1 MKQKADRKKAIRR
14 LTALSSRLQML
25 GAALVLVGVVSTVQ
39 LFRTEILVKP
49 EPTEPT
55 QIQTTEETTVPATT
69 PTTAA
74 KETTQATSEATVPE
88 TSAAETTAPA
98 TGGET
103 TTDPN
108 KNKGLKNGDG
118 EDAAPGDSQRSEH
131 GGQSGSDA
139 EEEKT
144 NEFASGGNQNQ
155 EDAGTGGKTDDSASN
170 EFTGEKD
177 GTSAENI
184 SSTDETPGT
193 SESGGDST
201 STIPEGGPGDSKSDT
216 KKNMTPQGL
225 PWLPSEPAPETEPTV
240 PELLEEPEKPVSL
253 WLVLTILSNG
263 LLILDLIAIAAV
275 QKKLKKLRKGPAV
288 IPTTERIPWH
298 AVPPEIGKVHG
309 IGGRDYQQDSLGHT
323 RILNDSG
330 VLAIVAD
337 GMGGL
342 SNGEQV
348 SQQIVMDGLGYGAA
362 MTGLSEGNPLL
373 GMVRQINTGVNRMLG
388 PERIYKCGSTLI
400 SVLIA
405 QDQFHWVSVGDSRI
419 YLYREGYVNQLNTDH
434 DLFQQWMPEILA
446 GTRSYAEAARNPDGR
461 KLTSFIGMGELKYVD
476 YSRQPI
482 DLRQGDRLVLVT
494 DGVYGTVPPEQL
506 ADILKANP
514 EVSNAAKVLERRI
527 RDARM
532 PHQDNYTALI
542 LGF

>member
-1 MKQKADRKKAIRR
+1 MADRKKAIKR

-25 GAALVLVGVVSTVQ
+25 GAALALVGVMSTVQ

-49 EPTEPT
+49 ESPAAPT
-55 QIQTTEETTVPATT
+55 QIQATVSETTAVETTVAETAPAET
-69 PTTAA
+69 PV
-74 KETTQATSEATVPE
+74 KETPAVEIP
-88 TSAAETTAPA
+88 AAETPA
-98 TGGET
+98 AET
-103 TTDPN
+103 PAAEIPAAETPAAEIPAAETPAAETPAAEIPTDVPSN
-108 KNKGLKNGDG
+108 NIGD
-118 EDAAPGDSQRSEH
+118 R
-131 GGQSGSDA
+131 
-139 EEEKT
+139 
-144 NEFASGGNQNQ
+144 N
-155 EDAGTGGKTDDSASN
+155 GTGKIPENGSEDN
-170 EFTGEKD
+170 E
-177 GTSAENI
+177 
-184 SSTDETPGT
+184 PGT
-193 SESGGDST
+193 
-201 STIPEGGPGDSKSDT
+201 
-216 KKNMTPQGL
+216 KKAKAPQGL
-225 PWLPSEPAPETEPTV
+225 PCPPLTDHVPETEPTV
-240 PELLEEPEKPVSL
+240 PELPEKPEQPVNL
-253 WLVLTILSNG
+253 WLILAILSDG
-263 LLILDLIAIAAV
+263 LLILDLIAIAVV

-309 IGGRDYQQDSLGHT
+309 IGGRGYQQDSLGHT
-323 RILNDSG
+323 QILNGSG

-342 SNGEQV
+342 SNGEQI

-419 YLYREGYVNQLNTDH
+419 YLYREGFVNQLNTDH

-494 DGVYGTVPPEQL
+494 DGVYGAVPPEQL

-514 EVSNAAKVLERRI
+514 EVSDAAKALERRI

>member
-25 GAALVLVGVVSTVQ
+25 GAALVLVGVMSTVQ

-55 QIQTTEETTVPATT
+55 QIQTTVPETTAVETPVAETAPAETPVKETPAVEIPAGETPAAEAPAAETPAAEIPAAEIPAAETPAAEMPAAETPTDVPSNNIGDRNGTGKIPGNGSEDNGPGTPKATT
-69 PTTAA
+69 P
-74 KETTQATSEATVPE
+74 K
-88 TSAAETTAPA
+88 
-98 TGGET
+98 
-103 TTDPN
+103 
-108 KNKGLKNGDG
+108 
-118 EDAAPGDSQRSEH
+118 
-131 GGQSGSDA
+131 
-139 EEEKT
+139 
-144 NEFASGGNQNQ
+144 
-155 EDAGTGGKTDDSASN
+155 
-170 EFTGEKD
+170 
-177 GTSAENI
+177 
-184 SSTDETPGT
+184 
-193 SESGGDST
+193 
-201 STIPEGGPGDSKSDT
+201 
-216 KKNMTPQGL
+216 GL
-225 PWLPSEPAPETEPTV
+225 PWPPPTEHVPETEPTV

-253 WLVLTILSNG
+253 WLILTILSDG
-263 LLILDLIAIAAV
+263 LLILDLIAIAVV
-275 QKKLKKLRKGPAV
+275 QKKLKKLRKGPPAV

-323 RILNDSG
+323 RILNGSG
-330 VLAIVAD
+330 ILAIVAD

-373 GMVRQINTGVNRMLG
+373 GMVGQINTNVNRMLG
-388 PERIYKCGSTLI
+388 PEGIYKCGSTLI
-400 SVLIA
+400 AVLVA

-446 GTRSYAEAARNPDGR
+446 GTRSYVEAARNPDGR

-514 EVSNAAKVLERRI
+514 EVSDAAKVLERRI

>member
-25 GAALVLVGVVSTVQ
+25 GAALALVGVVSIVQ
-39 LFRTEILVKP
+39 LFRTEVFAKP
-49 EPTEPT
+49 EPPTEST
-55 QIQTTEETTVPATT
+55 QIETTEATMVHTTTM
-69 PTTAA
+69 
-74 KETTQATSEATVPE
+74 VPE
-88 TSAAETTAPA
+88 TSAEPERSAVKTTPAAAESTEASTPGQAENGNAPNA
-98 TGGET
+98 GVSDITGGTSNLDDADRDDNEA
-103 TTDPN
+103 N
-108 KNKGLKNGDG
+108 KDDLDMHSF
-118 EDAAPGDSQRSEH
+118 EIAAEE
-131 GGQSGSDA
+131 GGQLSQDTNSGDDKGNLTSDF
-139 EEEKT
+139 K
-144 NEFASGGNQNQ
+144 
-155 EDAGTGGKTDDSASN
+155 
-170 EFTGEKD
+170 
-177 GTSAENI
+177 
-184 SSTDETPGT
+184 STE
-193 SESGGDST
+193 
-201 STIPEGGPGDSKSDT
+201 
-216 KKNMTPQGL
+216 
-225 PWLPSEPAPETEPTV
+225 PSEPKRDLAIQDKAEVPRWNPPFSNWQIVTAASVPDITDPPEK
-240 PELLEEPEKPVSL
+240 PEKPVSL
-253 WLVLTILSNG
+253 WLILAIVSDG
-263 LLILDLIAIAAV
+263 LLILDLIAVAMV
-275 QKKLKKLRKGPAV
+275 QKKLKKLRKGPDV

-323 RILNDSG
+323 RVLNGSG
-330 VLAIVAD
+330 ILAIVAD

-373 GMVRQINTGVNRMLG
+373 GMVGQINTNVNRMLG
-388 PERIYKCGSTLI
+388 PEGIYKCGSTLI
-400 SVLIA
+400 AVLVA

-446 GTRSYAEAARNPDGR
+446 GTRSYVEAARNPDGR
-461 KLTSFIGMGELKYVD
+461 KLTSFIGMGELKYAD

-514 EVSNAAKVLERRI
+514 EVSDAAKVLERRI

>member
-25 GAALVLVGVVSTVQ
+25 GVVLALIGVMSTVQ
-39 LFRTEILVKP
+39 VFRTEVFAKP
-49 EPTEPT
+49 EPPTEPT
-55 QIQTTEETTVPATT
+55 QIQITEENTVSTTI
-69 PTTAA
+69 PTTRKNQLILGSPTMAA
-74 KETTQATSEATVPE
+74 EEEAKGKQVADEWDKRKQVATE
-88 TSAAETTAPA
+88 TSA
-98 TGGET
+98 
-103 TTDPN
+103 DVRPN
-108 KNKGLKNGDG
+108 SIGDG
-118 EDAAPGDSQRSEH
+118 SGMGEGAHNNDGGHCEEEGGVLSDEGQNQADSVT
-131 GGQSGSDA
+131 
-139 EEEKT
+139 EEKT
-144 NEFASGGNQNQ
+144 NAHAPGGI
-155 EDAGTGGKTDDSASN
+155 AGENDDT
-170 EFTGEKD
+170 FK
-177 GTSAENI
+177 
-184 SSTDETPGT
+184 
-193 SESGGDST
+193 
-201 STIPEGGPGDSKSDT
+201 
-216 KKNMTPQGL
+216 GL
-225 PWLPSEPAPETEPTV
+225 PWPLPAEHVLETKPTV
-240 PELLEEPEKPVSL
+240 PELPEEPEKPVNL
-253 WLVLTILSNG
+253 WLILTIVSNG
-263 LLILDLIAIAAV
+263 LMILDLIAIAVV
-275 QKKLKKLRKGPAV
+275 QKKLKKLRKGSDV

-323 RILNDSG
+323 RILNGSG
-330 VLAIVAD
+330 ILAIVAD

-373 GMVRQINTGVNRMLG
+373 GMVGQINTNVNRMLG
-388 PERIYKCGSTLI
+388 PEGIYKCGSTLI
-400 SVLIA
+400 AVLVA
-405 QDQFHWVSVGDSRI
+405 QDQFQWVSVGDSRI

-446 GTRSYAEAARNPDGR
+446 GTRSYVEAARNPDGR

-514 EVSNAAKVLERRI
+514 EVSDAAKVLERRI

>member
-1 MKQKADRKKAIRR
+1 MKQKADRKKSIRR

-25 GAALVLVGVVSTVQ
+25 GVVLALISVVSAVR
-39 LFRTEILVKP
+39 LPRTEI

-55 QIQTTEETTVPATT
+55 QIEITEETTIPATT
-69 PTTAA
+69 VAA
-74 KETTQATSEATVPE
+74 ETSAATEQTSVATE
-88 TSAAETTAPA
+88 QTSAAETTVAETMAAETMAETLATEAPA
-98 TGGET
+98 VALSNNTGKESGIFEDT
-103 TTDPN
+103 AN
-108 KNKGLKNGDG
+108 NDG
-118 EDAAPGDSQRSEH
+118 GPAEVRDCVLSDEGQNHADSMTR
-131 GGQSGSDA
+131 
-139 EEEKT
+139 EKT
-144 NEFASGGNQNQ
+144 NAS
-155 EDAGTGGKTDDSASN
+155 DP
-170 EFTGEKD
+170 GEN
-177 GTSAENI
+177 GSENNK
-184 SSTDETPGT
+184 PGT
-193 SESGGDST
+193 KKAA
-201 STIPEGGPGDSKSDT
+201 IPK
-216 KKNMTPQGL
+216 GL
-225 PWLPSEPAPETEPTV
+225 PWPPSTEHVLETEPTV
-240 PELLEEPEKPVSL
+240 PEKPEKPVNL
-253 WLVLTILSNG
+253 WLILTIVSNG
-263 LLILDLIAIAAV
+263 LLILDLIAIAVV
-275 QKKLKKLRKGPAV
+275 QKKLKKLRKGPDV

-323 RILNDSG
+323 QILNGSG
-330 VLAIVAD
+330 ILAIVAD

-373 GMVRQINTGVNRMLG
+373 GMVGQINTNVNRMLG
-388 PERIYKCGSTLI
+388 PEGIYKCGSTLI
-400 SVLIA
+400 AVLVA
-405 QDQFHWVSVGDSRI
+405 QDQFQWVSVGDSRI

-446 GTRSYAEAARNPDGR
+446 GTRSYVEAARNPDGR

-514 EVSNAAKVLERRI
+514 EVSDAAKVLERRI

>member
-25 GAALVLVGVVSTVQ
+25 GAALALVGVVSIVQ
-39 LFRTEILVKP
+39 LFRTEVFAKP
-49 EPTEPT
+49 EPPTEST
-55 QIQTTEETTVPATT
+55 QIETTEATMAHTTTM
-69 PTTAA
+69 
-74 KETTQATSEATVPE
+74 VPE
-88 TSAAETTAPA
+88 TSAEPERSAVKTTPAAAESTEASTPGQAENGNTPNSGVSDI
-98 TGGET
+98 TGET
-103 TTDPN
+103 PKLDGADRHDNEANKDDLDMHSFEKAAEEGGQLSQDTNSGDDKGNLTSDFKSTEPSKLKRDLAIQNKAEMPRWNPPFSNWQIVTSASVPDITDPPE
-108 KNKGLKNGDG
+108 K
-118 EDAAPGDSQRSEH
+118 P
-131 GGQSGSDA
+131 
-139 EEEKT
+139 EE
-144 NEFASGGNQNQ
+144 
-155 EDAGTGGKTDDSASN
+155 
-170 EFTGEKD
+170 
-177 GTSAENI
+177 
-184 SSTDETPGT
+184 
-193 SESGGDST
+193 
-201 STIPEGGPGDSKSDT
+201 
-216 KKNMTPQGL
+216 L
-225 PWLPSEPAPETEPTV
+225 
-240 PELLEEPEKPVSL
+240 EKPVSL
-253 WLVLTILSNG
+253 WLILTIVSDG
-263 LLILDLIAIAAV
+263 LLILDLIAIAVV
-275 QKKLKKLRKGPAV
+275 QKKLKKLRKGPDV

-323 RILNDSG
+323 RILNGSG
-330 VLAIVAD
+330 ILAIVAD

-373 GMVRQINTGVNRMLG
+373 GMVGQINTNVNRMLG
-388 PERIYKCGSTLI
+388 PEGIYKCGSTLI
-400 SVLIA
+400 AVLVA

-419 YLYREGYVNQLNTDH
+419 YLYREGCVNQLNTDH

-446 GTRSYAEAARNPDGR
+446 GTRSYVEAARNPDGR

-514 EVSNAAKVLERRI
+514 EVSDAAKVLERRI

>member
-25 GAALVLVGVVSTVQ
+25 GAALALVGVVSIVQ
-39 LFRTEILVKP
+39 LFRTEVFAKP
-49 EPTEPT
+49 EPPTEST
-55 QIQTTEETTVPATT
+55 QIETTEATMAHTTTM
-69 PTTAA
+69 
-74 KETTQATSEATVPE
+74 VPE
-88 TSAAETTAPA
+88 TSAEPERSAVKTTPAAAESTEAPA
-98 TGGET
+98 AAESTEASTPGQAENGNAPNSGASDITGET
-103 TTDPN
+103 PKLDGADRHDNEANKDDLDMHSFEKAAEEGGQLSQDTNSGDDKGNLTSDFKSTEPSKLKRDLAIQNKAEMPRWNPPFSNWQIVTAASVPDITDP
-108 KNKGLKNGDG
+108 
-118 EDAAPGDSQRSEH
+118 P
-131 GGQSGSDA
+131 
-139 EEEKT
+139 EK
-144 NEFASGGNQNQ
+144 
-155 EDAGTGGKTDDSASN
+155 
-170 EFTGEKD
+170 
-177 GTSAENI
+177 
-184 SSTDETPGT
+184 P
-193 SESGGDST
+193 
-201 STIPEGGPGDSKSDT
+201 
-216 KKNMTPQGL
+216 
-225 PWLPSEPAPETEPTV
+225 
-240 PELLEEPEKPVSL
+240 EEPEKPVSL
-253 WLVLTILSNG
+253 WLILTIVSDG
-263 LLILDLIAIAAV
+263 LLILDLIAIAVV
-275 QKKLKKLRKGPAV
+275 QKKLKKLRKGPDV

-323 RILNDSG
+323 RVLNGSG
-330 VLAIVAD
+330 ILAIVAD

-373 GMVRQINTGVNRMLG
+373 GMVGQINTNVNRMLG
-388 PERIYKCGSTLI
+388 PEGIYKCGSTLI
-400 SVLIA
+400 AVLVA

-446 GTRSYAEAARNPDGR
+446 GTRSYVEAARNPDGR

-514 EVSNAAKVLERRI
+514 EVSDAAKVLERRI

>member
-1 MKQKADRKKAIRR
+1 MKQKADRKKVIRR

-25 GAALVLVGVVSTVQ
+25 GAALALVGVVSSVQ

-49 EPTEPT
+49 EPSTEPT
-55 QIQTTEETTVPATT
+55 QIQTTEETTIPATT
-69 PTTAA
+69 VAA
-74 KETTQATSEATVPE
+74 ETSAATEQ
-88 TSAAETTAPA
+88 TSAAETTV
-98 TGGET
+98 
-103 TTDPN
+103 
-108 KNKGLKNGDG
+108 
-118 EDAAPGDSQRSEH
+118 AAKSQLIL
-131 GGQSGSDA
+131 GSQIMAA
-139 EEEKT
+139 EEEAK
-144 NEFASGGNQNQ
+144 
-155 EDAGTGGKTDDSASN
+155 GKRIEEERKKREQADD
-170 EFTGEKD
+170 
-177 GTSAENI
+177 TSAKDI
-184 SSTDETPGT
+184 SAIHE
-193 SESGGDST
+193 
-201 STIPEGGPGDSKSDT
+201 
-216 KKNMTPQGL
+216 GL
-225 PWLPSEPAPETEPTV
+225 PWPPPTEHVPETEPTV
-240 PELLEEPEKPVSL
+240 PELPEKPEQPVNL

-275 QKKLKKLRKGPAV
+275 QKKLKKLRKGPPDV

-323 RILNDSG
+323 RILNG
-330 VLAIVAD
+330 NGILAIVAD

-373 GMVRQINTGVNRMLG
+373 GMVGQINTGVNRMLG

-514 EVSNAAKVLERRI
+514 EVSDAAKALERRI

>member
-25 GAALVLVGVVSTVQ
+25 GVVLALIGVMSTVR
-39 LFRTEILVKP
+39 LSRTEI

-55 QIQTTEETTVPATT
+55 RIEITEEATIPATT
-69 PTTAA
+69 VAA
-74 KETTQATSEATVPE
+74 ETSAATEQTSVATE
-88 TSAAETTAPA
+88 QTSAAETTVAETMAETLETEASADARPNNTGKESGIDEDTANNDGGPA
-98 TGGET
+98 EMRDCVLSDEGQNHADSVTG
-103 TTDPN
+103 
-108 KNKGLKNGDG
+108 
-118 EDAAPGDSQRSEH
+118 
-131 GGQSGSDA
+131 
-139 EEEKT
+139 EKT
-144 NEFASGGNQNQ
+144 NALDPGETRENGS
-155 EDAGTGGKTDDSASN
+155 EDNETGTKKA
-170 EFTGEKD
+170 
-177 GTSAENI
+177 
-184 SSTDETPGT
+184 
-193 SESGGDST
+193 
-201 STIPEGGPGDSKSDT
+201 TIPK
-216 KKNMTPQGL
+216 GL
-225 PWLPSEPAPETEPTV
+225 PWPPSTEHVLETEPT
-240 PELLEEPEKPVSL
+240 EPVNL
-253 WLVLTILSNG
+253 WLILTIVSNG
-263 LLILDLIAIAAV
+263 LLILDLIAIAVV
-275 QKKLKKLRKGPAV
+275 QKKLKKLRKGPDV

-323 RILNDSG
+323 RVLNGSG
-330 VLAIVAD
+330 ILAIVAD

-373 GMVRQINTGVNRMLG
+373 GMVGQINTNVNRMLG
-388 PERIYKCGSTLI
+388 PEGIYKCGSTLI
-400 SVLIA
+400 AVLVA

-446 GTRSYAEAARNPDGR
+446 GTRSYVEAARNPDGR

-514 EVSNAAKVLERRI
+514 EVSDAAKVLERRI

>member
-1 MKQKADRKKAIRR
+1 MKQKADRKKSIRR

-25 GAALVLVGVVSTVQ
+25 GVVLALIGVMSTVQ
-39 LFRTEILVKP
+39 VFRTEVFAKP
-49 EPTEPT
+49 EPPTEPT
-55 QIQTTEETTVPATT
+55 QIETTEETRIPATT
-69 PTTAA
+69 VAA
-74 KETTQATSEATVPE
+74 ETSAATEQTSVATE
-88 TSAAETTAPA
+88 QTSAAETTVAETVAETLETEASADALPNSTGKESGIVEDTANNDGGPAKVRDCVLSDEDQNHANSATGEETNAPA
-98 TGGET
+98 PGGIA
-103 TTDPN
+103 
-108 KNKGLKNGDG
+108 G
-118 EDAAPGDSQRSEH
+118 E
-131 GGQSGSDA
+131 
-139 EEEKT
+139 
-144 NEFASGGNQNQ
+144 N
-155 EDAGTGGKTDDSASN
+155 DDT
-170 EFTGEKD
+170 FK
-177 GTSAENI
+177 
-184 SSTDETPGT
+184 
-193 SESGGDST
+193 
-201 STIPEGGPGDSKSDT
+201 
-216 KKNMTPQGL
+216 GL
-225 PWLPSEPAPETEPTV
+225 PWPPPAEHVLETKPTV
-240 PELLEEPEKPVSL
+240 PELPEEPEKPVNL
-253 WLVLTILSNG
+253 WLILTIVSDG
-263 LLILDLIAIAAV
+263 LLILDLIAIAVV
-275 QKKLKKLRKGPAV
+275 QKKLKKLRKEPDV

-323 RILNDSG
+323 RILNGSG
-330 VLAIVAD
+330 ILAIVAD

-373 GMVRQINTGVNRMLG
+373 GMVGQINTNVNRMLG
-388 PERIYKCGSTLI
+388 PEGIYKCGSTLI
-400 SVLIA
+400 AVLVA
-405 QDQFHWVSVGDSRI
+405 QDQFNWVSVGDSRI

-514 EVSNAAKVLERRI
+514 EVSDAAKVLERRI

>member
-25 GAALVLVGVVSTVQ
+25 GAALALVGVVSIVQ
-39 LFRTEILVKP
+39 LFRTEVFAKP
-49 EPTEPT
+49 EPPTEST
-55 QIQTTEETTVPATT
+55 QIETTEATMAYTTTM
-69 PTTAA
+69 
-74 KETTQATSEATVPE
+74 VPE
-88 TSAAETTAPA
+88 TSAEPERSAVKTTPAAAESTEAPA
-98 TGGET
+98 AAESTEASTPGQAENGNAPNSGVSDITGET
-103 TTDPN
+103 PKRDGADRHDNEANKDDLDMHSFEKAAEEGGQLSQDTNSGDDKGNLTSDFKSTEPSKLKRDLAIQNKAEMPRWNPHFSNWQIVTAASVPDITDP
-108 KNKGLKNGDG
+108 
-118 EDAAPGDSQRSEH
+118 P
-131 GGQSGSDA
+131 
-139 EEEKT
+139 
-144 NEFASGGNQNQ
+144 
-155 EDAGTGGKTDDSASN
+155 
-170 EFTGEKD
+170 
-177 GTSAENI
+177 
-184 SSTDETPGT
+184 
-193 SESGGDST
+193 
-201 STIPEGGPGDSKSDT
+201 
-216 KKNMTPQGL
+216 
-225 PWLPSEPAPETEPTV
+225 
-240 PELLEEPEKPVSL
+240 EEPEKPVSL
-253 WLVLTILSNG
+253 WLILTIVSDG
-263 LLILDLIAIAAV
+263 LLILDLIAIAVV
-275 QKKLKKLRKGPAV
+275 QKKLKKLRKEPDV

-323 RILNDSG
+323 RILNGSG
-330 VLAIVAD
+330 ILAIVAD

-373 GMVRQINTGVNRMLG
+373 GMVGQINTNVNRMLG
-388 PERIYKCGSTLI
+388 PEGIYKCGSTLI
-400 SVLIA
+400 AVLVA

-446 GTRSYAEAARNPDGR
+446 GTRSYVEAARNPDGR

-494 DGVYGTVPPEQL
+494 DGVYGTVPSEQL

-514 EVSNAAKVLERRI
+514 EVSDAAKVLERRI

>member
-25 GAALVLVGVVSTVQ
+25 GAALALVGVVSIVL
-39 LFRTEILVKP
+39 LFRTA
-49 EPTEPT
+49 PTEPT
-55 QIQTTEETTVPATT
+55 QFQTTEATMAPATT
-69 PTTAA
+69 IVTAEPAATETAQTT
-74 KETTQATSEATVPE
+74 
-88 TSAAETTAPA
+88 AETTETVTPA
-98 TGGET
+98 AEET
-103 TTDPN
+103 TISTMETT
-108 KNKGLKNGDG
+108 GLKNGDLSTGASDGMMNGG
-118 EDAAPGDSQRSEH
+118 ESELSHHGGIFGGGRQSSRSSNVGGNGEATENTEPKQDLAIQDKAEMPMPRWNPPFPNWQIETAAPAPDIT
-131 GGQSGSDA
+131 DPP
-139 EEEKT
+139 EK
-144 NEFASGGNQNQ
+144 
-155 EDAGTGGKTDDSASN
+155 
-170 EFTGEKD
+170 
-177 GTSAENI
+177 
-184 SSTDETPGT
+184 
-193 SESGGDST
+193 
-201 STIPEGGPGDSKSDT
+201 
-216 KKNMTPQGL
+216 
-225 PWLPSEPAPETEPTV
+225 
-240 PELLEEPEKPVSL
+240 PEKPVNL
-253 WLVLTILSNG
+253 WLILTIVSDG
-263 LLILDLIAIAAV
+263 LLILDLIAIAVV
-275 QKKLKKLRKGPAV
+275 QKKLKKLRKGPDV

-323 RILNDSG
+323 RVLNGSG
-330 VLAIVAD
+330 ILAIVAD

-373 GMVRQINTGVNRMLG
+373 GMVGQINTNVNRMLG
-388 PERIYKCGSTLI
+388 PEGIYKCGSTLI
-400 SVLIA
+400 AVLVA
-405 QDQFHWVSVGDSRI
+405 QDQFQWVSVGDSRI

-446 GTRSYAEAARNPDGR
+446 GTRSYVEAARNPDGR

-514 EVSNAAKVLERRI
+514 EVSDAAKVLERRI

>member
-1 MKQKADRKKAIRR
+1 MKQKADRKKSIRR

-25 GAALVLVGVVSTVQ
+25 GVVLALISVVSAVR
-39 LFRTEILVKP
+39 LSRTEI

-55 QIQTTEETTVPATT
+55 QIEITEETTIPATT
-69 PTTAA
+69 VAA
-74 KETTQATSEATVPE
+74 ETSAATEQTSMATE
-88 TSAAETTAPA
+88 QTSAAETTVAETMAGALPNNTGKESGIVEDTADNDGGPA
-98 TGGET
+98 EMRGYVLSDEGQNHADSVTG
-103 TTDPN
+103 
-108 KNKGLKNGDG
+108 
-118 EDAAPGDSQRSEH
+118 
-131 GGQSGSDA
+131 
-139 EEEKT
+139 EKT
-144 NEFASGGNQNQ
+144 NASDPGENGS
-155 EDAGTGGKTDDSASN
+155 EDNK
-170 EFTGEKD
+170 
-177 GTSAENI
+177 
-184 SSTDETPGT
+184 PGT
-193 SESGGDST
+193 
-201 STIPEGGPGDSKSDT
+201 
-216 KKNMTPQGL
+216 KKTTTPKGL
-225 PWLPSEPAPETEPTV
+225 PWPPPAEHVLETEPTV
-240 PELLEEPEKPVSL
+240 PEKPEKPVNL
-253 WLVLTILSNG
+253 WLILTIVSNG
-263 LLILDLIAIAAV
+263 LLILDLIAIAVV
-275 QKKLKKLRKGPAV
+275 QKKLKKLRKGPDV

-323 RILNDSG
+323 RVLNGSG
-330 VLAIVAD
+330 ILAIVAD

-373 GMVRQINTGVNRMLG
+373 GMVGQINTNVNRMLG
-388 PERIYKCGSTLI
+388 PEGIYKCGSTLI
-400 SVLIA
+400 AVLVA

-446 GTRSYAEAARNPDGR
+446 GTRSYVEAARNPDGR

-514 EVSNAAKVLERRI
+514 EVSDAAKVLERRI

>member
-1 MKQKADRKKAIRR
+1 MKQKADRKKVIRR

-25 GAALVLVGVVSTVQ
+25 GAALALVGVVSIVQ
-39 LFRTEILVKP
+39 LFRTEVFAKP
-49 EPTEPT
+49 EPPTEST
-55 QIQTTEETTVPATT
+55 QIETTEATLAPTTTIVTAEPATT
-69 PTTAA
+69 ETA
-74 KETTQATSEATVPE
+74 QATAEATSAATE
-88 TSAAETTAPA
+88 AAAETTETITPA
-98 TGGET
+98 AEET
-103 TTDPN
+103 TISTMETT
-108 KNKGLKNGDG
+108 GLKNGDLSTGASDGMMNGG
-118 EDAAPGDSQRSEH
+118 ESELPHHGGIFGGGRQSFRSSNVGGNGEATENTEPKRDLAIQDKAEMPGRNPTFPNWKIVRAAPVPDI
-131 GGQSGSDA
+131 
-139 EEEKT
+139 T
-144 NEFASGGNQNQ
+144 
-155 EDAGTGGKTDDSASN
+155 
-170 EFTGEKD
+170 
-177 GTSAENI
+177 
-184 SSTDETPGT
+184 
-193 SESGGDST
+193 
-201 STIPEGGPGDSKSDT
+201 
-216 KKNMTPQGL
+216 
-225 PWLPSEPAPETEPTV
+225 AP
-240 PELLEEPEKPVSL
+240 PEKPVNL
-253 WLVLTILSNG
+253 WLILTIVSNG
-263 LLILDLIAIAAV
+263 LLILDLIAIAVV
-275 QKKLKKLRKGPAV
+275 QKKLKKLRKGSDV

-323 RILNDSG
+323 RVLNGSG
-330 VLAIVAD
+330 ILAIVAD

-373 GMVRQINTGVNRMLG
+373 GMVGQINTNVNRMLG
-388 PERIYKCGSTLI
+388 PEGIYKCGSTLI
-400 SVLIA
+400 AVLVA

-446 GTRSYAEAARNPDGR
+446 GTRSYVEAARNPDGR

-514 EVSNAAKVLERRI
+514 EVSDAAKVLERRI

>member
-25 GAALVLVGVVSTVQ
+25 GAALALVGVVSAVQ

-49 EPTEPT
+49 EPSTEPT
-55 QIQTTEETTVPATT
+55 QIQTTEETTIPATT
-69 PTTAA
+69 VAA
-74 KETTQATSEATVPE
+74 ETSAATEQTSVATE
-88 TSAAETTAPA
+88 QTSAAETTVAETTAETLETEAPA
-98 TGGET
+98 DALQNNTGKESGIGEAT
-103 TTDPN
+103 ANNDGGSAEVIDDVLPDEDQNQVASMSEGKTNAPASGEIAGGNDDTLAKTISAEGKTPNTAKTD
-108 KNKGLKNGDG
+108 
-118 EDAAPGDSQRSEH
+118 GDSIGEISEN
-131 GGQSGSDA
+131 GS
-139 EEEKT
+139 
-144 NEFASGGNQNQ
+144 
-155 EDAGTGGKTDDSASN
+155 EDNK
-170 EFTGEKD
+170 
-177 GTSAENI
+177 
-184 SSTDETPGT
+184 PGT
-193 SESGGDST
+193 
-201 STIPEGGPGDSKSDT
+201 KKDT
-216 KKNMTPQGL
+216 TPKGL
-225 PWLPSEPAPETEPTV
+225 PWPPPTDHVPETEPTV
-240 PELLEEPEKPVSL
+240 PELPEEQEKPVNL
-253 WLVLTILSNG
+253 WLVLTILSDG
-263 LLILDLIAIAAV
+263 LLILDLIAIAVV
-275 QKKLKKLRKGPAV
+275 QKKLKKLRKGPDV

-323 RILNDSG
+323 RILNGSG
-330 VLAIVAD
+330 ILAIVAD

-373 GMVRQINTGVNRMLG
+373 GMVGQINTNVNRMLG
-388 PERIYKCGSTLI
+388 PEGIYKCGSTLI
-400 SVLIA
+400 AVLVA

-446 GTRSYAEAARNPDGR
+446 GTRSYVEAARNPDGR

-514 EVSNAAKVLERRI
+514 EVSDAAKVLERRI

>member
-14 LTALSSRLQML
+14 LTALSSCLQML
-25 GAALVLVGVVSTVQ
+25 GAALALVGVMSAVQ
-39 LFRTEILVKP
+39 LFRTEILVKL
-49 EPTEPT
+49 EPSTEPT
-55 QIQTTEETTVPATT
+55 QIQTTEETTIPATT
-69 PTTAA
+69 VAA
-74 KETTQATSEATVPE
+74 ETSAATEQTSVATE
-88 TSAAETTAPA
+88 QTSAAETTVA
-98 TGGET
+98 ET
-103 TTDPN
+103 TAETLETEALADALQN
-108 KNKGLKNGDG
+108 NTGKESGIG
-118 EDAAPGDSQRSEH
+118 EDTANND
-131 GGQSGSDA
+131 GGSA
-139 EEEKT
+139 EVIDDVLPDED
-144 NEFASGGNQNQ
+144 QNQ
-155 EDAGTGGKTDDSASN
+155 EASM
-170 EFTGEKD
+170 
-177 GTSAENI
+177 
-184 SSTDETPGT
+184 
-193 SESGGDST
+193 SE
-201 STIPEGGPGDSKSDT
+201 
-216 KKNMTPQGL
+216 GL
-225 PWLPSEPAPETEPTV
+225 PWPPPTEHVLETEPTV
-240 PELLEEPEKPVSL
+240 PELPEEPEKPEKPVSL
-253 WLVLTILSNG
+253 WLILTIVSDG
-263 LLILDLIAIAAV
+263 LLILDLIAIAVV
-275 QKKLKKLRKGPAV
+275 QKKLKKLRKGPDV

-323 RILNDSG
+323 RVLNGSG
-330 VLAIVAD
+330 ILAIVAD

-373 GMVRQINTGVNRMLG
+373 GMVGQINTNVNRMLG
-388 PERIYKCGSTLI
+388 PEGIYKCGSTLI
-400 SVLIA
+400 AVLVA
-405 QDQFHWVSVGDSRI
+405 QDQFQWVSVGDSRI

-446 GTRSYAEAARNPDGR
+446 GTRSYVEAARNPDGR

-514 EVSNAAKVLERRI
+514 EVSDAAKVLERRI

>member
-25 GAALVLVGVVSTVQ
+25 GAALVLVGVMSTVQ

-55 QIQTTEETTVPATT
+55 QIQTTEETTVSTT
-69 PTTAA
+69 IPTTTKNQLILGSPTMAA
-74 KETTQATSEATVPE
+74 DEWDKRKQAATE
-88 TSAAETTAPA
+88 TSA
-98 TGGET
+98 
-103 TTDPN
+103 DVLPN
-108 KNKGLKNGDG
+108 SIGDG
-118 EDAAPGDSQRSEH
+118 SGMGEGAHNNDGGHSEEEGGVLSDEGQNQADSVT
-131 GGQSGSDA
+131 G
-139 EEEKT
+139 EKT
-144 NEFASGGNQNQ
+144 NAYAPGEIAGGNDDTLAKAISA
-155 EDAGTGGKTDDSASN
+155 EGKTPNTAKTDRDSI
-170 EFTGEKD
+170 D
-177 GTSAENI
+177 GSPENG
-184 SSTDETPGT
+184 SEDNKPGT
-193 SESGGDST
+193 
-201 STIPEGGPGDSKSDT
+201 KKDT
-216 KKNMTPQGL
+216 TPKGL
-225 PWLPSEPAPETEPTV
+225 PWPPPTEHVLETEPAV
-240 PELLEEPEKPVSL
+240 PELPEKLEKPVSL
-253 WLVLTILSNG
+253 WLILTIVSDG
-263 LLILDLIAIAAV
+263 LLILDLIAIAVV
-275 QKKLKKLRKGPAV
+275 QKKLKKLRKGPDV

-323 RILNDSG
+323 RVLNGSG
-330 VLAIVAD
+330 ILAIVAD

-373 GMVRQINTGVNRMLG
+373 GMVGQINTNVNRMLG
-388 PERIYKCGSTLI
+388 PEGIYKCGSTLI
-400 SVLIA
+400 AVLVA
-405 QDQFHWVSVGDSRI
+405 QDQFQWVSVGDSRI

-446 GTRSYAEAARNPDGR
+446 GTRSYVEAARNPDGR

-514 EVSNAAKVLERRI
+514 EVSDAAKVLERRI

>member
-1 MKQKADRKKAIRR
+1 MKQKADRKKTIRR

-25 GAALVLVGVVSTVQ
+25 GAALALVGVVSSVQ

-55 QIQTTEETTVPATT
+55 QIQTTEET
-69 PTTAA
+69 
-74 KETTQATSEATVPE
+74 QATSEATFKNTEPKRDLAIQDKAEMPMSRWNPPFSNWQIE
-88 TSAAETTAPA
+88 TAAPA
-98 TGGET
+98 PDI
-103 TTDPN
+103 TDP
-108 KNKGLKNGDG
+108 
-118 EDAAPGDSQRSEH
+118 P
-131 GGQSGSDA
+131 
-139 EEEKT
+139 EK
-144 NEFASGGNQNQ
+144 
-155 EDAGTGGKTDDSASN
+155 
-170 EFTGEKD
+170 
-177 GTSAENI
+177 
-184 SSTDETPGT
+184 
-193 SESGGDST
+193 
-201 STIPEGGPGDSKSDT
+201 
-216 KKNMTPQGL
+216 
-225 PWLPSEPAPETEPTV
+225 
-240 PELLEEPEKPVSL
+240 PEKPVSL
-253 WLVLTILSNG
+253 WLILAILSDG
-263 LLILDLIAIAAV
+263 LLILDLIAIAVV
-275 QKKLKKLRKGPAV
+275 QKKLKKLRKGPPVV

-323 RILNDSG
+323 QILNGSG

-373 GMVRQINTGVNRMLG
+373 DMVGQINTGVNRMLG

-419 YLYREGYVNQLNTDH
+419 YLYREGFVNQLNTDH

-482 DLRQGDRLVLVT
+482 DLLQGDRLVLVT

-514 EVSNAAKVLERRI
+514 EVSDAAKALERRI

>member
-1 MKQKADRKKAIRR
+1 MKQKADRKKTIRR

-25 GAALVLVGVVSTVQ
+25 GAALALVGVMSTVQ

-49 EPTEPT
+49 ESPTAPT
-55 QIQTTEETTVPATT
+55 QIQATEETTIPATT
-69 PTTAA
+69 VAA
-74 KETTQATSEATVPE
+74 ETSAATEQ
-88 TSAAETTAPA
+88 TSAAETTAETLETEAPA
-98 TGGET
+98 DALPNNTGKESEI
-103 TTDPN
+103 
-108 KNKGLKNGDG
+108 G
-118 EDAAPGDSQRSEH
+118 EDTTNNDGGSAEVRGNVLPGEDQNQVASMSEGKTPNTAKTDGDSIGEISDNGSE
-131 GGQSGSDA
+131 D
-139 EEEKT
+139 
-144 NEFASGGNQNQ
+144 NE
-155 EDAGTGGKTDDSASN
+155 
-170 EFTGEKD
+170 
-177 GTSAENI
+177 
-184 SSTDETPGT
+184 PGT
-193 SESGGDST
+193 QKAT
-201 STIPEGGPGDSKSDT
+201 
-216 KKNMTPQGL
+216 TPKGL
-225 PWLPSEPAPETEPTV
+225 PWPPPTDHVPETEPTV

-253 WLVLTILSNG
+253 WLILAILSDG
-263 LLILDLIAIAAV
+263 LLILDLIAIAVV

-323 RILNDSG
+323 QILNGSG

-419 YLYREGYVNQLNTDH
+419 YLYREGFVNQLNTDH

-514 EVSNAAKVLERRI
+514 EVPDAAKVLERRI

>member
-25 GAALVLVGVVSTVQ
+25 GAALALVGVVSIVQ
-39 LFRTEILVKP
+39 LFRTEVFAKP
-49 EPTEPT
+49 EPPTEST
-55 QIQTTEETTVPATT
+55 QIETTEATMAPATTIVTAEPAATETAQTTAETTETITPAAEETTISTM
-69 PTTAA
+69 
-74 KETTQATSEATVPE
+74 ETT
-88 TSAAETTAPA
+88 
-98 TGGET
+98 
-103 TTDPN
+103 
-108 KNKGLKNGDG
+108 GLKNGDLSTGASDGMMNGG
-118 EDAAPGDSQRSEH
+118 ESELSHHGGIFGGGRQSSRSSNVGGNGEATENTEPKQDLAIQDKAEMPMPRWNPPFPNWQIETAAPAPDIT
-131 GGQSGSDA
+131 DPP
-139 EEEKT
+139 EK
-144 NEFASGGNQNQ
+144 
-155 EDAGTGGKTDDSASN
+155 
-170 EFTGEKD
+170 
-177 GTSAENI
+177 
-184 SSTDETPGT
+184 
-193 SESGGDST
+193 
-201 STIPEGGPGDSKSDT
+201 
-216 KKNMTPQGL
+216 
-225 PWLPSEPAPETEPTV
+225 
-240 PELLEEPEKPVSL
+240 PEKPVNL
-253 WLVLTILSNG
+253 WLILTIVSDG
-263 LLILDLIAIAAV
+263 LLILDLIAIAVV
-275 QKKLKKLRKGPAV
+275 QKKLKKLRKGPDV

-323 RILNDSG
+323 RILNGSG
-330 VLAIVAD
+330 ILAIVAD

-373 GMVRQINTGVNRMLG
+373 GMVGQINTNVNRMLG
-388 PERIYKCGSTLI
+388 PEGIYKCGSTLI
-400 SVLIA
+400 AVLVA

-446 GTRSYAEAARNPDGR
+446 GTRSYVEAARNPDGR

-514 EVSNAAKVLERRI
+514 EVSDAAKVLERRI

>member
-25 GAALVLVGVVSTVQ
+25 GAALALVGVVSIVQ
-39 LFRTEILVKP
+39 LFRTEVFAKP
-49 EPTEPT
+49 EPPTEST
-55 QIQTTEETTVPATT
+55 QIETTEATMAPATT
-69 PTTAA
+69 IVTAEPA
-74 KETTQATSEATVPE
+74 ATEPAQATVEATSVATE
-88 TSAAETTAPA
+88 AAAETT
-98 TGGET
+98 ET
-103 TTDPN
+103 TTPAAEETATSTTETT
-108 KNKGLKNGDG
+108 GLKNGDLNTG
-118 EDAAPGDSQRSEH
+118 VSDDMVNGSESEQINPG
-131 GGQSGSDA
+131 G
-139 EEEKT
+139 
-144 NEFASGGNQNQ
+144 
-155 EDAGTGGKTDDSASN
+155 
-170 EFTGEKD
+170 
-177 GTSAENI
+177 
-184 SSTDETPGT
+184 TPGGT
-193 SESGGDST
+193 MQSSQE
-201 STIPEGGPGDSKSDT
+201 SDT
-216 KKNMTPQGL
+216 GDDKESTEN
-225 PWLPSEPAPETEPTV
+225 TEPIQDLAIQDKAEMPMPRWNPPFSNWQMVTAASV
-240 PELLEEPEKPVSL
+240 PDITDPPEKPEEPEKPVSL
-253 WLVLTILSNG
+253 WLILTIVSDG
-263 LLILDLIAIAAV
+263 LLILDLIAIAVV
-275 QKKLKKLRKGPAV
+275 QKKLKKLRKGPDV

-323 RILNDSG
+323 RILNGSG
-330 VLAIVAD
+330 ILAIVAD

-373 GMVRQINTGVNRMLG
+373 GMVGQINTNVNRMLG
-388 PERIYKCGSTLI
+388 PEGIYKCGSTLI
-400 SVLIA
+400 AVLVA

-446 GTRSYAEAARNPDGR
+446 GTRSYVEAARNPDGR
-461 KLTSFIGMGELKYVD
+461 KLTSFIGMGELKYAD

-514 EVSNAAKVLERRI
+514 EVSDAAKVLERRI

>member
-1 MKQKADRKKAIRR
+1 MKQKADRKKTIRR

-25 GAALVLVGVVSTVQ
+25 GAALALVGVMSTVQ

-55 QIQTTEETTVPATT
+55 QIQTTEETTVSTT
-69 PTTAA
+69 IPTTTKNQLILGSPTMAA
-74 KETTQATSEATVPE
+74 EEEAKGKQVADEWDKRKQAATE
-88 TSAAETTAPA
+88 TSA
-98 TGGET
+98 
-103 TTDPN
+103 DVLSN
-108 KNKGLKNGDG
+108 SIGDG
-118 EDAAPGDSQRSEH
+118 SGMGEGTHNNDGGHSEEEGGVLSDEGQNQADSVT
-131 GGQSGSDA
+131 G
-139 EEEKT
+139 EKT
-144 NEFASGGNQNQ
+144 NAHASGEIVGGNDDTLAKAISA
-155 EDAGTGGKTDDSASN
+155 EGKTSNFSETGRDS
-170 EFTGEKD
+170 
-177 GTSAENI
+177 
-184 SSTDETPGT
+184 
-193 SESGGDST
+193 
-201 STIPEGGPGDSKSDT
+201 IPK
-216 KKNMTPQGL
+216 GL
-225 PWLPSEPAPETEPTV
+225 PWPPPTEHVLETEPTV
-240 PELLEEPEKPVSL
+240 PELPEKPEQPVNL
-253 WLVLTILSNG
+253 WLILAILSDG
-263 LLILDLIAIAAV
+263 LLILDLIAIAVV

-323 RILNDSG
+323 RILNGSG

-419 YLYREGYVNQLNTDH
+419 YLYREGFVNQLNTDH

-494 DGVYGTVPPEQL
+494 DGVYGAVPPEQL

-514 EVSNAAKVLERRI
+514 EVSDAAKVLERRI

>member
-25 GAALVLVGVVSTVQ
+25 GAALALVGVVSIVQ
-39 LFRTEILVKP
+39 LFRTEVFAKP
-49 EPTEPT
+49 EPPTEST
-55 QIQTTEETTVPATT
+55 QIETTEATMVHTTTM
-69 PTTAA
+69 
-74 KETTQATSEATVPE
+74 VPE
-88 TSAAETTAPA
+88 TSAEPERSAVKTTPAAAESTEASTPGQAENGNAPNA
-98 TGGET
+98 GVSDITGGTSNLDDADRDDNEA
-103 TTDPN
+103 N
-108 KNKGLKNGDG
+108 KDDLDMHSF
-118 EDAAPGDSQRSEH
+118 EIAAEE
-131 GGQSGSDA
+131 GGQLSQDTNSGDDKGNLTSDF
-139 EEEKT
+139 K
-144 NEFASGGNQNQ
+144 
-155 EDAGTGGKTDDSASN
+155 
-170 EFTGEKD
+170 
-177 GTSAENI
+177 
-184 SSTDETPGT
+184 STE
-193 SESGGDST
+193 
-201 STIPEGGPGDSKSDT
+201 
-216 KKNMTPQGL
+216 
-225 PWLPSEPAPETEPTV
+225 PSEPKRDLAIQDKAEVPRWNPPFSNWQIVTAASVPDITDPPEK
-240 PELLEEPEKPVSL
+240 PEKPVSL
-253 WLVLTILSNG
+253 WLILAIVSDG
-263 LLILDLIAIAAV
+263 LLILDLIAVAMV
-275 QKKLKKLRKGPAV
+275 QKKLKKLRKGPDV

-323 RILNDSG
+323 RVLNGSG
-330 VLAIVAD
+330 ILAIVAD

-373 GMVRQINTGVNRMLG
+373 GMVGQINTNVNRMLG
-388 PERIYKCGSTLI
+388 PEGIYKCGSTLI
-400 SVLIA
+400 AVLVA
-405 QDQFHWVSVGDSRI
+405 QDQFQWVSVGDSRI

-446 GTRSYAEAARNPDGR
+446 GTRSYVEAARNLDGR

-476 YSRQPI
+476 YSRQSI

-514 EVSNAAKVLERRI
+514 EVSDAAKVLERRI

>member
-25 GAALVLVGVVSTVQ
+25 GVVLALVGVMSTVQ
-39 LFRTEILVKP
+39 LFRTEVFAKP
-49 EPTEPT
+49 EPPTEPT
-55 QIQTTEETTVPATT
+55 QIQITEENTVSTTI
-69 PTTAA
+69 PTTRKNQLILGSPTMAA
-74 KETTQATSEATVPE
+74 EEEAKGKQVADEWDKRKQAATK
-88 TSAAETTAPA
+88 TSA
-98 TGGET
+98 
-103 TTDPN
+103 DVRPN
-108 KNKGLKNGDG
+108 SIGDG
-118 EDAAPGDSQRSEH
+118 SGMGEGAHNNDGGHCEEEGGVLSDEGQNQADSVT
-131 GGQSGSDA
+131 
-139 EEEKT
+139 EEKT
-144 NEFASGGNQNQ
+144 NAHAPGEIAGGNDDTSAKAISA
-155 EDAGTGGKTDDSASN
+155 EGKTSNFPEIGRDSI
-170 EFTGEKD
+170 GD
-177 GTSAENI
+177 PENG
-184 SSTDETPGT
+184 SEDNGPDTQKTTP
-193 SESGGDST
+193 
-201 STIPEGGPGDSKSDT
+201 PK
-216 KKNMTPQGL
+216 GL
-225 PWLPSEPAPETEPTV
+225 PWPPSTEHVLETEPTV
-240 PELLEEPEKPVSL
+240 PELPEKPVNL
-253 WLVLTILSNG
+253 WLILTIVSNG
-263 LLILDLIAIAAV
+263 LLILDLIAVAMV
-275 QKKLKKLRKGPAV
+275 QKKLKKLRKGPDV

-323 RILNDSG
+323 RILNGSG
-330 VLAIVAD
+330 ILAIVAD

-342 SNGEQV
+342 SNSEQV

-373 GMVRQINTGVNRMLG
+373 GMVGQINTNVNRMLG
-388 PERIYKCGSTLI
+388 PEGIYKCGSTLI
-400 SVLIA
+400 AVLVA

-446 GTRSYAEAARNPDGR
+446 GTRSYVEAARNPDGR

-514 EVSNAAKVLERRI
+514 EVSDAAKVLERRI

>member
-25 GAALVLVGVVSTVQ
+25 GAALALVGVVSIVQ
-39 LFRTEILVKP
+39 LFRTEVFAKP
-49 EPTEPT
+49 EPPTEPT
-55 QIQTTEETTVPATT
+55 QIETTEATMAHTTTM
-69 PTTAA
+69 
-74 KETTQATSEATVPE
+74 VPE
-88 TSAAETTAPA
+88 TSAEPERSAVKTTPAAAESTEAPAAAESTEASTPGQAENGNAPNSGASDITGETPKLDGAGRRDNEANKDDLDMLSCEKATEEGRQSSRSSNVGGNGEATENTEPKRDLAIQDKAEMPGRNPTFPNWKIVTAAPVPDITAP
-98 TGGET
+98 
-103 TTDPN
+103 P
-108 KNKGLKNGDG
+108 
-118 EDAAPGDSQRSEH
+118 
-131 GGQSGSDA
+131 
-139 EEEKT
+139 EK
-144 NEFASGGNQNQ
+144 
-155 EDAGTGGKTDDSASN
+155 
-170 EFTGEKD
+170 
-177 GTSAENI
+177 
-184 SSTDETPGT
+184 
-193 SESGGDST
+193 
-201 STIPEGGPGDSKSDT
+201 
-216 KKNMTPQGL
+216 L
-225 PWLPSEPAPETEPTV
+225 
-240 PELLEEPEKPVSL
+240 EKPVNL
-253 WLVLTILSNG
+253 WLILTIVSVG
-263 LLILDLIAIAAV
+263 LLILDLIAIAVV
-275 QKKLKKLRKGPAV
+275 QKKLKKLRKGPDV

-323 RILNDSG
+323 RILNGSG
-330 VLAIVAD
+330 ILAIVAD

-373 GMVRQINTGVNRMLG
+373 GMVGQINTNVNRMLG
-388 PERIYKCGSTLI
+388 PEGIYKCGSTLI
-400 SVLIA
+400 AVLVA

-446 GTRSYAEAARNPDGR
+446 GTRSYVEAARNPDGR

-506 ADILKANP
+506 ADVLKANP
-514 EVSNAAKVLERRI
+514 EVSDAAKVLERRI

>member
-25 GAALVLVGVVSTVQ
+25 GAALALVGVVSIVQ
-39 LFRTEILVKP
+39 LFRTEVFAKP
-49 EPTEPT
+49 EPPTEST
-55 QIQTTEETTVPATT
+55 QIETTEATMAHTTTM
-69 PTTAA
+69 
-74 KETTQATSEATVPE
+74 VPE
-88 TSAAETTAPA
+88 TSAEPERSAVKTTPAAAESTEASTPGQAENGNAPNSGVSDI
-98 TGGET
+98 TGET
-103 TTDPN
+103 HKLDGADRHDNEANKDDLDMHSFEKAAEEGGQLSQDTNSGDDKGNLTSDFKSTEPSKLKRDLAIQNKAEMPRWNPHFSNWQIVTAASVPDITDP
-108 KNKGLKNGDG
+108 
-118 EDAAPGDSQRSEH
+118 P
-131 GGQSGSDA
+131 
-139 EEEKT
+139 
-144 NEFASGGNQNQ
+144 
-155 EDAGTGGKTDDSASN
+155 
-170 EFTGEKD
+170 
-177 GTSAENI
+177 
-184 SSTDETPGT
+184 
-193 SESGGDST
+193 
-201 STIPEGGPGDSKSDT
+201 
-216 KKNMTPQGL
+216 
-225 PWLPSEPAPETEPTV
+225 
-240 PELLEEPEKPVSL
+240 EEPEKPVSL
-253 WLVLTILSNG
+253 WLILTIVSDG
-263 LLILDLIAIAAV
+263 LLILDLIAIAVV
-275 QKKLKKLRKGPAV
+275 QKKLKKLRKGPDV

-323 RILNDSG
+323 RILNGSG
-330 VLAIVAD
+330 ILAIVAD

-373 GMVRQINTGVNRMLG
+373 GMVGQINTNVNRMLG
-388 PERIYKCGSTLI
+388 PEGIYKCGSTLI
-400 SVLIA
+400 AVLVA

-446 GTRSYAEAARNPDGR
+446 GTRSYVEAARNPDGR

-494 DGVYGTVPPEQL
+494 DGVYGAVPPEQL

-514 EVSNAAKVLERRI
+514 EVSDAAKVLERRI

>member
-1 MKQKADRKKAIRR
+1 MADRKKAIKR

-25 GAALVLVGVVSTVQ
+25 GAALVLVGVMSTVQ

-55 QIQTTEETTVPATT
+55 QIQTTEETTVSTT
-69 PTTAA
+69 TVTEA
-74 KETTQATSEATVPE
+74 TQATSEATVPE

-108 KNKGLKNGDG
+108 KNEGLKNGDG

-155 EDAGTGGKTDDSASN
+155 EDTGTGGKTDDSASN

-240 PELLEEPEKPVSL
+240 PGLLEEPEKPVSL
-253 WLVLTILSNG
+253 WLILAILSDG
-263 LLILDLIAIAAV
+263 LLILDLIAIAVV

-323 RILNDSG
+323 RILNGSG

-419 YLYREGYVNQLNTDH
+419 YLYREGFVNQLNTDH

-514 EVSNAAKVLERRI
+514 EVSDAAKALERRI

>member
-25 GAALVLVGVVSTVQ
+25 GAALALVGVVSIVQ
-39 LFRTEILVKP
+39 LFRTEVFAKP
-49 EPTEPT
+49 EPPTEPT
-55 QIQTTEETTVPATT
+55 QIQITEENTVSTTI
-69 PTTAA
+69 PTTRKNQLILGSPTMAA
-74 KETTQATSEATVPE
+74 EEEAKGKQVADEWDKRKQAATQ
-88 TSAAETTAPA
+88 TSA
-98 TGGET
+98 
-103 TTDPN
+103 DVRPN
-108 KNKGLKNGDG
+108 SIGDG
-118 EDAAPGDSQRSEH
+118 SGMGEGAHNNDGGHCEKEGGVLSDEGQNQADSVT
-131 GGQSGSDA
+131 
-139 EEEKT
+139 EEKT
-144 NEFASGGNQNQ
+144 NAHAPGETRENGS
-155 EDAGTGGKTDDSASN
+155 EDNETGTKKA
-170 EFTGEKD
+170 
-177 GTSAENI
+177 
-184 SSTDETPGT
+184 
-193 SESGGDST
+193 
-201 STIPEGGPGDSKSDT
+201 TIPK
-216 KKNMTPQGL
+216 GL
-225 PWLPSEPAPETEPTV
+225 PWPPSTEHVLETEPTV
-240 PELLEEPEKPVSL
+240 PEKPEKPVSL
-253 WLVLTILSNG
+253 WLILTIVSDG
-263 LLILDLIAIAAV
+263 LLILDLIAIAVV
-275 QKKLKKLRKGPAV
+275 QKKLKKLRKGPDV

-323 RILNDSG
+323 RILNGSG
-330 VLAIVAD
+330 ILAIVAD

-373 GMVRQINTGVNRMLG
+373 GMVGQINTNVNRMLG
-388 PERIYKCGSTLI
+388 PEGIYKCGSTLI
-400 SVLIA
+400 AVLVA
-405 QDQFHWVSVGDSRI
+405 KDQFHWVSVGDSRI

-446 GTRSYAEAARNPDGR
+446 GTRSYVEAARNPDGR

-514 EVSNAAKVLERRI
+514 EVSDAAKVLERRI

>member
-25 GAALVLVGVVSTVQ
+25 GVVLALISVVSAVR
-39 LFRTEILVKP
+39 LSRTEILVKP

-55 QIQTTEETTVPATT
+55 QIQ
-69 PTTAA
+69 
-74 KETTQATSEATVPE
+74 ATSEATVKNTEPE
-88 TSAAETTAPA
+88 RDLAIQDKAEMPRWNPPFSNWQIETAAPA
-98 TGGET
+98 PDV
-103 TTDPN
+103 TDP
-108 KNKGLKNGDG
+108 
-118 EDAAPGDSQRSEH
+118 
-131 GGQSGSDA
+131 
-139 EEEKT
+139 
-144 NEFASGGNQNQ
+144 
-155 EDAGTGGKTDDSASN
+155 
-170 EFTGEKD
+170 
-177 GTSAENI
+177 
-184 SSTDETPGT
+184 
-193 SESGGDST
+193 
-201 STIPEGGPGDSKSDT
+201 
-216 KKNMTPQGL
+216 
-225 PWLPSEPAPETEPTV
+225 
-240 PELLEEPEKPVSL
+240 PEKPEKPEKSVSL
-253 WLVLTILSNG
+253 WLILTIVSNG
-263 LLILDLIAIAAV
+263 LLILDLIAIAVV
-275 QKKLKKLRKGPAV
+275 QKKLKKLRKVPDV

-323 RILNDSG
+323 RVLNGSG
-330 VLAIVAD
+330 ILAIVAD

-373 GMVRQINTGVNRMLG
+373 GMVGQINTNVNRMLG
-388 PERIYKCGSTLI
+388 PEGIYKCGSTLI
-400 SVLIA
+400 AVLVA
-405 QDQFHWVSVGDSRI
+405 QDQFQWVSVGDSRI

-446 GTRSYAEAARNPDGR
+446 GTRSYVEAARNPDGR

-514 EVSNAAKVLERRI
+514 EVSDAAKVLERRI

>member
-25 GAALVLVGVVSTVQ
+25 GAALVLVGVMSTVQ

-49 EPTEPT
+49 EPSTEPT
-55 QIQTTEETTVPATT
+55 QIEIT
-69 PTTAA
+69 
-74 KETTQATSEATVPE
+74 EATMAHTTTMVPE
-88 TSAAETTAPA
+88 TSAEPERDLAIQDKAEMPGRNPTF
-98 TGGET
+98 
-103 TTDPN
+103 PN
-108 KNKGLKNGDG
+108 WKIVK
-118 EDAAPGDSQRSEH
+118 AAPVPD
-131 GGQSGSDA
+131 
-139 EEEKT
+139 
-144 NEFASGGNQNQ
+144 
-155 EDAGTGGKTDDSASN
+155 
-170 EFTGEKD
+170 
-177 GTSAENI
+177 I
-184 SSTDETPGT
+184 
-193 SESGGDST
+193 
-201 STIPEGGPGDSKSDT
+201 
-216 KKNMTPQGL
+216 
-225 PWLPSEPAPETEPTV
+225 TV
-240 PELLEEPEKPVSL
+240 PPEKPEKPEKPVSL
-253 WLVLTILSNG
+253 WLILTIVSDG

-275 QKKLKKLRKGPAV
+275 QKKLKKLRKGPPDV

-323 RILNDSG
+323 RILNGSG

-373 GMVRQINTGVNRMLG
+373 GMVGQINTGVNRMLG

-400 SVLIA
+400 AVLVA
-405 QDQFHWVSVGDSRI
+405 QDQFHWISVGDSRI

-514 EVSNAAKVLERRI
+514 EVSDAAKALERRI

>member
-1 MKQKADRKKAIRR
+1 MKQKADRKKSIRR

-25 GAALVLVGVVSTVQ
+25 GAALALVGVVSIVQ
-39 LFRTEILVKP
+39 LFRTEVFAKP
-49 EPTEPT
+49 EPPTEST
-55 QIQTTEETTVPATT
+55 QIETTEATMAPATTIVTAEPAATETAQTTAETTETITPAAEETTISTM
-69 PTTAA
+69 
-74 KETTQATSEATVPE
+74 ETT
-88 TSAAETTAPA
+88 
-98 TGGET
+98 
-103 TTDPN
+103 
-108 KNKGLKNGDG
+108 GLKNGDLSTGASDGMMNGG
-118 EDAAPGDSQRSEH
+118 ESELSHHGGIFGGGRQSSRSSNVGGNGEATENTEPKQDLAIQDKAEMPMPRWNPPFPNWQIETAAPAPDIT
-131 GGQSGSDA
+131 DPP
-139 EEEKT
+139 EK
-144 NEFASGGNQNQ
+144 
-155 EDAGTGGKTDDSASN
+155 
-170 EFTGEKD
+170 
-177 GTSAENI
+177 
-184 SSTDETPGT
+184 
-193 SESGGDST
+193 
-201 STIPEGGPGDSKSDT
+201 
-216 KKNMTPQGL
+216 
-225 PWLPSEPAPETEPTV
+225 
-240 PELLEEPEKPVSL
+240 PEKPVNL
-253 WLVLTILSNG
+253 WLILTIVSGG
-263 LLILDLIAIAAV
+263 LLILDLIAIAVV
-275 QKKLKKLRKGPAV
+275 QKKLKKLRKGPDV

-323 RILNDSG
+323 RVLNGSG
-330 VLAIVAD
+330 ILAIVAD

-373 GMVRQINTGVNRMLG
+373 GMVGQINTNVNRMLG
-388 PERIYKCGSTLI
+388 PEGIYKCGSTLI
-400 SVLIA
+400 AVLVA

-514 EVSNAAKVLERRI
+514 EVSDAAKVLERRI

>member
-25 GAALVLVGVVSTVQ
+25 GAALVLVGVVSSVQ

-55 QIQTTEETTVPATT
+55 QIQTTEETTVSTT
-69 PTTAA
+69 IPTT
-74 KETTQATSEATVPE
+74 T
-88 TSAAETTAPA
+88 
-98 TGGET
+98 
-103 TTDPN
+103 
-108 KNKGLKNGDG
+108 KNQLIL
-118 EDAAPGDSQRSEH
+118 
-131 GGQSGSDA
+131 GSPTMAA
-139 EEEKT
+139 EEEAKGKQVADEWDKRKQAAT
-144 NEFASGGNQNQ
+144 ETSEDVLSNSIGDGSGMGEGTHNNDGGHSEEEGGVLSDEGQNQ
-155 EDAGTGGKTDDSASN
+155 ADSV
-170 EFTGEKD
+170 TGEKTNAPASGEIAGGND
-177 GTSAENI
+177 DTLAKTISAEGKTPNTAK
-184 SSTDETPGT
+184 TDGDSIGKIPENGSEDNEPGT
-193 SESGGDST
+193 
-201 STIPEGGPGDSKSDT
+201 
-216 KKNMTPQGL
+216 KKAKAPQGL
-225 PWLPSEPAPETEPTV
+225 PCPPPTDHVPETEPTV
-240 PELLEEPEKPVSL
+240 PELPEKPEQPVNL
-253 WLVLTILSNG
+253 WLILAILSGG

-275 QKKLKKLRKGPAV
+275 QKKLKKLRKGPPDV

-323 RILNDSG
+323 RILNGSG

-373 GMVRQINTGVNRMLG
+373 GMVGQINTGVNRMLG

-400 SVLIA
+400 AVLVA

-514 EVSNAAKVLERRI
+514 EVSDAAKALERRI

>member
-25 GAALVLVGVVSTVQ
+25 GAALALVGVMSTVQ
-39 LFRTEILVKP
+39 VFRTEVFAKP
-49 EPTEPT
+49 EPPTEPT
-55 QIQTTEETTVPATT
+55 QIQTTVPETTAVETTVA
-69 PTTAA
+69 
-74 KETTQATSEATVPE
+74 ETTLRETPAATKSQLILGSQIMATEEEAKGKRIAEELNKRGQAAE
-88 TSAAETTAPA
+88 TSADVPPNSIGDGSGMGEGAHNNDGGHPEEEGGVLSDEDQNHADSATGEETNAPA
-98 TGGET
+98 PGGIA
-103 TTDPN
+103 
-108 KNKGLKNGDG
+108 G
-118 EDAAPGDSQRSEH
+118 E
-131 GGQSGSDA
+131 
-139 EEEKT
+139 
-144 NEFASGGNQNQ
+144 N
-155 EDAGTGGKTDDSASN
+155 DDT
-170 EFTGEKD
+170 FK
-177 GTSAENI
+177 
-184 SSTDETPGT
+184 
-193 SESGGDST
+193 
-201 STIPEGGPGDSKSDT
+201 
-216 KKNMTPQGL
+216 GL
-225 PWLPSEPAPETEPTV
+225 PWPPPAKHVLETKPTV
-240 PELLEEPEKPVSL
+240 PELPEEPEKPVNL
-253 WLVLTILSNG
+253 WLILTIVSNG
-263 LLILDLIAIAAV
+263 LLILDLIAIAVV
-275 QKKLKKLRKGPAV
+275 QKKLKKLRKGPDV

-323 RILNDSG
+323 RVLNGSG
-330 VLAIVAD
+330 ILAIVAD

-373 GMVRQINTGVNRMLG
+373 GMVGQINTNVNRMLG
-388 PERIYKCGSTLI
+388 PEGIYKCGSTLI
-400 SVLIA
+400 AVLVA

-494 DGVYGTVPPEQL
+494 DGVYGAVPPEQM
-506 ADILKANP
+506 AEILRANP
-514 EVSNAAKVLERRI
+514 EVSMAAKVLERRI